1 MPLEDC
7 YIKVINFYLLEAFSR
22 IREYFQHFMLQA
34 KQQLT
39 FLFIIYQH
47 STVPKF
53 TDA

>member
-7 YIKVINFYLLEAFSR
+7 YIKVINFCLLEAFSR
-22 IREYFQHFMLQA
+22 TREYFQRFMLQA

-47 STVPKF
+47 SVVPKF
-53 TDA
+53 VDA

>member
-22 IREYFQHFMLQA
+22 TREYFRHFMLQA